1 MNKYDLIKY
10 LESQPAKIDAK
21 TFDLEAWKESLAN
34 ALDISFGKGN
44 LFSKQILQLE
54 YVVKVDI
61 ENLYPK
67 NVPDNAA
74 SKNRFKQV
82 VSEIRNQVDLLSG
95 DSLEVLKQNAN
106 QTGVETLKAVRDAL
120 DNHLTGKQTKELEQ
134 IVSGIKNGNPE
145 DLVQALRVYDVEVLQ
160 NILAEILASKEIWGK
175 G

>member
-95 DSLEVLKQNAN
+95 RFAKSL
-106 QTGVETLKAVRDAL
+106 
-120 DNHLTGKQTKELEQ
+120 H
-134 IVSGIKNGNPE
+134 
-145 DLVQALRVYDVEVLQ
+145 ALRCRIGGFWRMAICHRQLG
-160 NILAEILASKEIWGK
+160 N
-175 G
+175 